1 MNYNNWSENE
11 FNNLTYH
18 FIHVLRELGF
28 YHNRFFGNDI
38 DENYLGKP
46 EVIINSLERDAPF
59 LDRILNDNSDVKYF
73 IYFDSDGGKT
83 MTFKEILED
92 RITFFCFLIIR
103 FLNNNHN
110 FNHNNIEHIVSTFLR
125 TEKEL
130 RLNYNKEKIL

>member
-1 MNYNNWSENE
+1 MSQQY
-11 FNNLTYH
+11 
-18 FIHVLRELGF
+18 
-28 YHNRFFGNDI
+28 
-38 DENYLGKP
+38 ENYLGKP

-92 RITFFCFLIIR
+92 RITFFCFLIIH

-110 FNHNNIEHIVSTFLR
+110 FNHINIEHIVSTFLR